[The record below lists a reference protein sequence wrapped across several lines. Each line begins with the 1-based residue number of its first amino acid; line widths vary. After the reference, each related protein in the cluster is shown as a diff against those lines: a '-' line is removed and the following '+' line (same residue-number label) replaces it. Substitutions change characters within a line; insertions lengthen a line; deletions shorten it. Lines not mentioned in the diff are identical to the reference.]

1 MNMHRVYTIVYGLAT
16 LMMLPFEYIKRPPAV
31 RSRWVREKL
40 GLIKVNSD
48 KPHLWIH
55 AVSVGEVKAASPLIK
70 RLLKDHPHY
79 HIILS
84 TVTDTGQQVARQ
96 LFEDKVTLC
105 YLPFDMPFCIEKLLR
120 SREIK
125 ALLIMETELWPNL
138 IKTTKKMSIP
148 VALINGRISERSFKG
163 YRMVSFLMKEL
174 LNQMDL
180 LCMQNED
187 YLSRVLALGA
197 DPKKTLVMGNL
208 KFDVQIDGAPPAWTQ
223 LLKGN
228 VIVAGSTHR
237 PEEQIVIEAFRECLK
252 NHPENTLIIAPR
264 HPERFNEVEE
274 LMKRQNLPYV
284 KSSELSHNSAVKDF
298 RYVLLD
304 AVGVLASVYKVCD
317 IAIIGGSFIPHGGQN
332 PLEPAYWG
340 KPIICGP
347 HMHNFPFTE
356 ELIKKGAVTMVE
368 AKDLACSLNRFLSDK
383 ELAMRTGQ
391 VARSFVETHRGATER
406 AINAIRGITEQ
417 A

>member
-1 MNMHRVYTIVYGLAT
+1 MYSLYTIVYGLAT
-16 LMMLPFEYIKRPPAV
+16 VLMLPFDYMKRPPAT
-31 RSRWVREKL
+31 RSRWVSEKL
-40 GLIKVNSD
+40 GRIKVSAD

-96 LFEDKVTLC
+96 LFEDKITLC
-105 YLPFDMPFCIEKLLR
+105 YLPFDLPFCVEKLLR
-120 SREIK
+120 SCEIK
-125 ALLIMETELWPNL
+125 ALLIIETELWPNL
-138 IKTTKKMSIP
+138 IKTAKKMSIP

-163 YRMVSFLMKEL
+163 YRLLSFLMKKL
-174 LNQMDL
+174 LNQIDI
-180 LCMQNED
+180 LCMQNNY
-187 YLSRVLALGA
+187 YLNRILALGA

-208 KFDVQIDGAPPAWTQ
+208 KFDVQIDSVPPAWTQ
-223 LLKGN
+223 LLKGK

-237 PEEQIVIEAFRECLK
+237 PEEQTVIEAFRECLK
-252 NHPENTLIIAPR
+252 NHPESTLIIAPR

-274 LMKRQNLPYV
+274 LMKRHNLPYV
-284 KSSELSHNSAVKDF
+284 RSSELNQGSVVENF

-304 AVGVLASVYKVCD
+304 AVGVLASVYQVCD

-340 KPIICGP
+340 KPIVCGP

-368 AKDLACSLNRFLSDK
+368 AKELAGCLNRFLSDK
-383 ELAMRTGQ
+383 ELAQRSGQ

-406 AINAIRGITEQ
+406 AINAIRGITEK